1 MKKQPIELSETEKE
15 EIEQLIAKGELPA
28 RLFKRANKPVARNR
42 GETLEAVASL
52 KGL

>member
-15 EIEQLIAKGELPA
+15 EIEQLIAKGELRA
-28 RLFKRANKPVARNR
+28 RLFKRATGLLALNR

-52 KGL
+52 KRL